1 MFIKFVFLSLLFI
14 SGCSSV
20 YLNTLEKMGI
30 PKRDIMIHRVE
41 KARDTQEEA
50 KQQFKSALEQFMAV
64 THYSANDDL
73 EEIYNRLNS
82 EYENSVDKANE
93 IKKRIAD
100 IEDVSQALFDEW
112 EEELTQYSS
121 ASLRR
126 NSQRKLTQTKRQ
138 YKQLIS
144 AMKKAEAKMQ
154 PVLAVFKDQV
164 LYLKHNLN
172 ARAIASLKDDLGG
185 IQSDVSNLIQ
195 AMEQSINEANSFIE
209 TMEKQ

>member
-1 MFIKFVFLSLLFI
+1 MFIKFTFFSMLLI

-30 PKRDIMIHRVE
+30 PKRDVMIHRVE

-50 KQQFKSALEQFMAV
+50 KQQFKSALEQFMVV
-64 THYSANDDL
+64 TQYSGNDDL

-82 EYENSVDKANE
+82 EYEDSVDKANE

-138 YKQLIS
+138 YEQLIS

-172 ARAIASLKDDLGG
+172 ARAIASLKDDLGS